1 MKQLKEIAYCVA
13 PYVVSCI
20 AMYMV
25 GAFLSASWD
34 VAEWERSDRAF
45 CAICACVFGSMLLI
59 RLDEGKKRETAQH
72 SYLGL
77 DKAPQA

>member
-13 PYVVSCI
+13 PYVVTCA
-20 AMYMV
+20 AMYLV

-34 VAEWERSDRAF
+34 VAEWERTDRAF
-45 CAICACVFGSMLLI
+45 CAICAAVFGTMLLI
-59 RLDEGKKRETAQH
+59 RLDLGKSNETAQH